1 MRRTATLFASAVL
14 AVAATAAHGQ
24 AYPTKSV
31 TLIVPTVPG
40 GSTDFSARL
49 LADPLAKALGQP
61 VIVDNRPGASGNIG
75 TQAVAK
81 AAPDGHTLL
90 VQYSGYHTGNPALF
104 KGLQWDPVKDFA
116 PVANLLIAPHV
127 ITVHPNVP
135 AKTLKEFVELAKK
148 KEGQITYAS
157 SGNGSIQHIASEMLA
172 QMTGA
177 KMVHVPY
184 KGSGPAVTDLI
195 SGRVDM
201 FNTTPP
207 GVIGQMK
214 AGKLRALA
222 YTSNQRHPTMPDV
235 PTSAEAGLPGY
246 LVESWF
252 AVFAPAATPAPVI
265 AKLTQE
271 IRKVVEGA
279 EFKRKSEE
287 QGAFGVYLDPAKLD
301 AMVKKDLAHWGKVIR
316 QGNITAD

>member
-75 TQAVAK
+75 TQVVAK
-81 AAPDGHTLL
+81 AAPDGHMLL

-127 ITVHPNVP
+127 ITVHPDVP

-177 KMVHVPY
+177 KMIHVPY

-222 YTSNQRHPTMPDV
+222 YTSSQRHPTMPDV

-271 IRKVVEGA
+271 IKKVVEGA

-287 QGAFGVYLDPAKLD
+287 QGAFAVYLDPAKLD

>member
-271 IRKVVEGA
+271 IKKVVEGA

>member
-81 AAPDGHTLL
+81 AAPDGHMLL

-271 IRKVVEGA
+271 IKKIVEGA
-279 EFKRKSEE
+279 EFKRRSEE